1 MRGMINR
8 REFSKH
14 ALGIAGLGAA
24 GLSLGI
30 AAEPARKA
38 ANRGRIF
45 KSIKSNHGISP
56 EQLAEV
62 KALGFD
68 GIEGSSPGIDD
79 VAAYR
84 AKAEAAGLP
93 IHGVVC
99 QGHWNDRLSS
109 PDPAIR
115 EKGRQNLEQAIR
127 DARAL
132 GGSSVLLVPGKVTGD
147 DETHDHVWQRSVAE
161 IRKALPV
168 ASWEGI
174 HILIETVWN
183 GFCYDPKQ
191 LADYIDEIDSPW
203 VKVYFDIGNMQK
215 YAPAEDWIR
224 VLGRRVV
231 KLDVKDWG
239 VEPGFCPLGD
249 GDVDWAAVRVALAEI
264 GFTGWCT
271 REGSDGGLDA
281 TAKLMDELL
290 DL

>member
-1 MRGMINR
+1 MAAAVSVGWGR
-8 REFSKH
+8 
-14 ALGIAGLGAA
+14 GAA
-24 GLSLGI
+24 
-30 AAEPARKA
+30 AESARKA

-45 KSIKSNHGISP
+45 KSIKTNSGISP

-84 AKAEAAGLP
+84 EKAAAAGLP

-147 DETHDHVWQRSVAE
+147 DETHDHVWQRSVTE

-174 HILIETVWN
+174 HILVETVWN

-215 YAPAEDWIR
+215 FAPAEEWIR
-224 VLGRRVV
+224 TLGQRIV

-239 VEPGFCPLGD
+239 VEPGFCPLGQ

-264 GFTGWCT
+264 GFTGWST